1 MPRLKQS
8 PTEQQNSHIL
18 ATIGFYQN
26 LYGLS
31 DEELYLAARV
41 GKDTWRSRKN
51 SPEKFKVG
59 ELYGLA
65 KKFRIPI
72 TEFFEVGKKL

>member
-1 MPRLKQS
+1 MPRLKPS
-8 PTEQQNSHIL
+8 AAEQQNSRIVSV
-18 ATIGFYQN
+18 ISFYQSF
-26 LYGLS
+26 YDLS

-51 SPEKFKVG
+51 SPENFKVK
-59 ELYGLA
+59 ELDRLA

-72 TEFFEVGKKL
+72 TAFFEEGKAI